1 MKKNELED
9 TCRDHGRFEREQN
22 IQVIM
27 KMKISVDKFRCSLD
41 TAKEKINKLVDWS
54 EEIVWNVAQ
63 RDSMV
68 ENTDEMSI
76 YYMLL
81 FI

>member
-1 MKKNELED
+1 
-9 TCRDHGRFEREQN
+9 
-22 IQVIM
+22 M